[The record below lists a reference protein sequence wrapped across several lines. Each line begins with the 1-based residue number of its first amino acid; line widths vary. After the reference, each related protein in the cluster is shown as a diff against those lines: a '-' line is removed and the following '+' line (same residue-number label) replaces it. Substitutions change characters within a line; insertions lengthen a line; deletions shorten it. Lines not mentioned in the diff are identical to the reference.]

1 MGRRR
6 ARQKKIVTKRV
17 VKLGTVFK
25 CLQCNHEDA
34 VDCKMDKSAKVGR
47 LQCRICAVTYQM
59 KINYLMEPIDVYCSW
74 IDSTKAMNDADTEDN
89 RRQSGGNSSGRSSSS
104 SSGGNVQNLYDDEEE
119 SDEEEA
125 VNPAELAR
133 KKLAEEEAKEKQVDQ
148 EADELFGSSES
159 DSDDE

>member
-1 MGRRR
+1 
-6 ARQKKIVTKRV
+6 
-17 VKLGTVFK
+17 
-25 CLQCNHEDA
+25 
-34 VDCKMDKSAKVGR
+34 
-47 LQCRICAVTYQM
+47 
-59 KINYLMEPIDVYCSW
+59 
-74 IDSTKAMNDADTEDN
+74 
-89 RRQSGGNSSGRSSSS
+89 
-104 SSGGNVQNLYDDEEE
+104 VQNLYDNEEE